1 MASERPRSFRHLV
14 WGPGLVSPVIK
25 TLRQNYMLAVWN
37 QASFTSLL
45 KERFISFMTSEFS
58 YHQDLLLKLL
68 FSTLHLTYLQVLQQ
82 DQITD

>member
-1 MASERPRSFRHLV
+1 
-14 WGPGLVSPVIK
+14 
-25 TLRQNYMLAVWN
+25 
-37 QASFTSLL
+37 
-45 KERFISFMTSEFS
+45 MTSEFS